1 MSKNDKKRRIIIEI
15 IGGFILLAII
25 IFLVFFLNRKYE
37 VSFYLDNGSDAQVVY
52 VKHNKII
59 NSSNIKSK
67 EDLGESF
74 VDWYEI
80 VDVKDGKDI
89 LAEKPFDFKTK
100 INRNVKLKAVFN
112 DDVKTITIKFDSK
125 GGSKVKD
132 IVIHENVK
140 LKLPTEPS
148 KTGYKFVRWED
159 KNGTPIYNDAL
170 LSEDTTL
177 YAKWEKLERNKTTT
191 TTKEKTQTNNKTTTT
206 TKEQIQ
212 TNNKTTTT
220 TKKQTQTDNKN
231 TVSYYCES
239 GYVLNG
245 TKCTKT
251 ETKNATGRCPQGYS
265 AGAWDYDYCKT
276 EIDPEEE
283 YRCIDKMGYKESE
296 AVLDSTTNDCYY
308 RKAYAESDPLYCSS
322 HGKVYYNGYCY
333 YAKFKA
339 EFITFCAG
347 GANVNSSGMCE
358 LSMKKVFN
366 CEDGWTLE
374 NKKCT
379 KTTVVDAKKK

>member
-1 MSKNDKKRRIIIEI
+1 MSKNDKKRRIIIGI

-37 VSFYLDNGSDAQVVY
+37 VSFYLGNGSDVQVVY
-52 VKHNKII
+52 VKHNKIL
-59 NSSNIKSK
+59 NSSNIKGK

-125 GGSKVKD
+125 GGSEVED

-148 KTGYKFVRWED
+148 KAGYKFVVWED

-177 YAKWEKLERNKTTT
+177 YAKWEKIEENKKIEKNKTTA
-191 TTKEKTQTNNKTTTT
+191 KEETQT
-206 TKEQIQ
+206 
-212 TNNKTTTT
+212 
-220 TKKQTQTDNKN
+220 KKDNKN

-251 ETKNATGRCPQGYS
+251 ETKNATGRCPQGFS
-265 AGAWDYDYCKT
+265 AGAWDYDYCTT
-276 EIDPEEE
+276 EIDVE
-283 YRCIDKMGYKESE
+283 YKYVCEDQDNGYYKGSS
-296 AVLDSTTNDCYY
+296 AVLDEDTGKCYY
-308 RKAYAESDPLYCSS
+308 IKDGRSEERYCTL
-322 HGKVYYNGYCY
+322 HGRVYYEGYCY
-333 YAKFKA
+333 HASFD
-339 EFITFCAG
+339 
-347 GANVNSSGMCE
+347 ANYVKYCPSGTLNSSGMCE
-358 LSMKKVFN
+358 LKMKKVFN
-366 CEDGWTLE
+366 CENGWTLE

-379 KTTVVDAKKK
+379 KTIVVDAKKK

>member
-1 MSKNDKKRRIIIEI
+1 MSKNDKKRRIIIGI

-37 VSFYLDNGSDAQVVY
+37 VSFYLGNGSDVQVVY
-52 VKHNKII
+52 VKHNKIL
-59 NSSNIKSK
+59 NSSNIKGK

-100 INRNVKLKAVFN
+100 INRNVKLKAIFN

-125 GGSKVKD
+125 GGSEVED

-148 KTGYKFVRWED
+148 KAGYKFVVWED

-177 YAKWEKLERNKTTT
+177 YAKWEKIEENKTTA
-191 TTKEKTQTNNKTTTT
+191 KEETQT
-206 TKEQIQ
+206 
-212 TNNKTTTT
+212 
-220 TKKQTQTDNKN
+220 KKDNKN

-265 AGAWDYDYCKT
+265 AGAWDYDYCTT
-276 EIDPEEE
+276 EIDVE
-283 YRCIDKMGYKESE
+283 YEYVCEDHDNGYYKGSS
-296 AVLDSTTNDCYY
+296 AVLDEDTGKCYY
-308 RKAYAESDPLYCSS
+308 IKDGRSEERYCTM
-322 HGKVYYNGYCY
+322 HGRVYYEGYCY
-333 YAKFKA
+333 HASFD
-339 EFITFCAG
+339 
-347 GANVNSSGMCE
+347 ANYVKYCPSGTLNSSGMCE
-358 LSMKKVFN
+358 LKMKKVFN
-366 CEDGWTLE
+366 CENGWTLE

-379 KTTVVDAKKK
+379 KTIVVDAKKK

>member
-1 MSKNDKKRRIIIEI
+1 MSKNDKKRRIILEI
-15 IGGFILLAII
+15 MGGFILLAII
-25 IFLVFFLNRKYE
+25 IFSVFFLNRKYE
-37 VSFYLDNGSDAQVVY
+37 VSFYLDNGSDVQVVY

-59 NSSNIKSK
+59 NSSNIKGK

-100 INRNVKLKAVFN
+100 INRNFKLKAVFN

-125 GGSKVKD
+125 GGSEVED

-148 KTGYKFVRWED
+148 KAGYKFVGWED

-177 YAKWEKLERNKTTT
+177 YAKWEKIEDNKTTI
-191 TTKEKTQTNNKTTTT
+191 E
-206 TKEQIQ
+206 E
-212 TNNKTTTT
+212 
-220 TKKQTQTDNKN
+220 QTQNKKDNKN

-251 ETKNATGRCPQGYS
+251 ETKNATGNCPQGFN
-265 AGAWDYDYCKT
+265 AGAWDYDYCTT

-308 RKAYAESDPLYCSS
+308 RKDYAESNPIYCSS
-322 HGKVYYNGYCY
+322 HGRVYYNGYCY

-339 EFITFCAG
+339 EFITYCAG
-347 GANVNSSGMCE
+347 GVNVNSNGMCD
-358 LSMKKVFN
+358 LKMKKIFN
-366 CEDGWTLE
+366 CEDGWTLK

-379 KTTVVDAKKK
+379 KTIVVDAKKK

>member
-1 MSKNDKKRRIIIEI
+1 MSKNDKKRKIIIGI

-37 VSFYLDNGSDAQVVY
+37 VSFYLDNGSDVQVVY
-52 VKHNKII
+52 VKHNKIL
-59 NSSNIKSK
+59 NSSNIKGK

-100 INRNVKLKAVFN
+100 INRNLKLKAVFN

-125 GGSKVKD
+125 GGSEVKD
-132 IVIHENVK
+132 IVIYENVK

-148 KTGYKFVRWED
+148 KAGYKFVLWED

-177 YAKWEKLERNKTTT
+177 YAKWEKIEENKTKTTT
-191 TTKEKTQTNNKTTTT
+191 TTKEH
-206 TKEQIQ
+206 
-212 TNNKTTTT
+212 
-220 TKKQTQTDNKN
+220 TQTDNKN

-251 ETKNATGRCPQGYS
+251 ETKNATGKCPQGFS
-265 AGAWDYDYCKT
+265 AGAWDYDYCTT

-296 AVLDSTTNDCYY
+296 AVLDSTTNYCYY
-308 RKAYAESDPLYCSS
+308 RKDYAVSDPIDCSS
-322 HGKVYYNGYCY
+322 HGHGRVYYNGYCY
-333 YAKFKA
+333 YAKYPA
-339 EFITFCAG
+339 EFITYCAG
-347 GANVNSSGMCE
+347 GANVNSSGMCD
-358 LSMKKVFN
+358 LRMKKVFN
-366 CEDGWTLE
+366 CENGWTLE

>member
-1 MSKNDKKRRIIIEI
+1 MSKNEQKRRTIIEI
-15 IGGFILLAII
+15 IGCFILLAVI

-37 VSFYLDNGSDAQVVY
+37 VSFYLDNGSDVQVVY

-59 NSSNIKSK
+59 NSSNIKGK

-148 KTGYKFVRWED
+148 KAGYKFVGWED

-177 YAKWEKLERNKTTT
+177 YAKWKKIEENK
-191 TTKEKTQTNNKTTTT
+191 
-206 TKEQIQ
+206 
-212 TNNKTTTT
+212 TT
-220 TKKQTQTDNKN
+220 TKKQRQTDNKN

-251 ETKNATGRCPQGYS
+251 ETKNATGRCPQGFS
-265 AGAWDYDYCKT
+265 AGAWDYDYCTT
-276 EIDPEEE
+276 ELDVE
-283 YRCIDKMGYKESE
+283 YRYVCEDQNNGQYKGSS
-296 AVLDSTTNDCYY
+296 AVLDEDTGKCYY
-308 RKAYAESDPLYCSS
+308 IKDGRDEERYCTM
-322 HGKVYYNGYCY
+322 HGRVYYEGYCY
-333 YAKFKA
+333 HASFGAKYDKYCPSG
-339 EFITFCAG
+339 TL
-347 GANVNSSGMCE
+347 NSSGMCE
-358 LSMKKVFN
+358 LKTKKVFN
-366 CEDGWTLE
+366 CENGWTLK

-379 KTTVVDAKKK
+379 KTIVVDAKKK

>member
-15 IGGFILLAII
+15 IGGFVLLAII

-37 VSFYLDNGSDAQVVY
+37 VSFYLNNGTDVQVVY
-52 VKHNKII
+52 VKHNKIL
-59 NSSNIKSK
+59 NPSNIKGK

-80 VDVKDGKDI
+80 VEVKDGKDI

-100 INRNVKLKAVFN
+100 INRNVKLKAIFN
-112 DDVKTITIKFDSK
+112 DDVKTFTIKFDSK
-125 GGSKVKD
+125 GGSEVKD
-132 IVIHENVK
+132 IVIYENVK

-148 KTGYKFVRWED
+148 KSGYKFVGWED
-159 KNGTPIYNDAL
+159 KNGTPIYNGAL

-177 YAKWEKLERNKTTT
+177 YAKWKKIKENKT
-191 TTKEKTQTNNKTTTT
+191 TTKEKTQK
-206 TKEQIQ
+206 
-212 TNNKTTTT
+212 
-220 TKKQTQTDNKN
+220 DNKN

-251 ETKNATGRCPQGYS
+251 ETKNATGRCPQGFS
-265 AGAWDYDYCKT
+265 AGAWDYDYCTT

-296 AVLDSTTNDCYY
+296 AVLDSTTNYCYY
-308 RKAYAESDPLYCSS
+308 RKDYAVSDPTNCSS
-322 HGKVYYNGYCY
+322 HGHGRVYYNGYCY
-333 YAKFKA
+333 YAKYEA
-339 EFITFCAG
+339 EFITYCAG
-347 GANVNSSGMCE
+347 GANVNSSGMCD
-358 LSMKKVFN
+358 LRMKKVFN
-366 CEDGWTLE
+366 CENGWTLE

>member
-25 IFLVFFLNRKYE
+25 VFLVFFLNRKYE
-37 VSFYLDNGSDAQVVY
+37 VSFYLDNGSDVQVVY

-59 NSSNIKSK
+59 NSSNIKGK

-177 YAKWEKLERNKTTT
+177 YAKWKKLEG
-191 TTKEKTQTNNKTTTT
+191 
-206 TKEQIQ
+206 
-212 TNNKTTTT
+212 NKTTTT

-231 TVSYYCES
+231 TVSYYCERD
-239 GYVLNG
+239 YVLNG

-251 ETKNATGRCPQGYS
+251 ETKNATGRCPQGFS
-265 AGAWDYDYCKT
+265 AGAWDYDYCTT

-283 YRCIDKMGYKESE
+283 YRCMDKDSYKASD
-296 AVLDSTTNDCYY
+296 AVLDSTTNECYY
-308 RKAYAESDPLYCSS
+308 KKDYPVSDSKYCSL
-322 HGKVYYNGYCY
+322 HGRVYYNGYCY
-333 YAKFKA
+333 YAKFDA
-339 EFITFCAG
+339 QPITYCAG
-347 GANVNSSGMCE
+347 GANVNSSGMCD
-358 LSMKKVFN
+358 LKIKKVFN
-366 CEDGWTLE
+366 CENGWTLE

>member
-1 MSKNDKKRRIIIEI
+1 MSKNDKKRRIIFEI

-37 VSFYLDNGSDAQVVY
+37 VSFYLDNGSDVQVVY

-59 NSSNIKSK
+59 DSNNIKGK

-100 INRNVKLKAVFN
+100 INRNIKLKAVFN

-132 IVIHENVK
+132 IIIHENVK

-148 KTGYKFVRWED
+148 KAGYKFVGWED
-159 KNGTPIYNDAL
+159 KNGTTIYNDAL

-177 YAKWEKLERNKTTT
+177 YAKWEKIK
-191 TTKEKTQTNNKTTTT
+191 
-206 TKEQIQ
+206 
-212 TNNKTTTT
+212 
-220 TKKQTQTDNKN
+220 DNKN
-231 TVSYYCES
+231 TLSYYCES

-251 ETKNATGRCPQGYS
+251 ETKNATGRCPQGFS
-265 AGAWDYDYCKT
+265 AGAWDYDYCTT

-296 AVLDSTTNDCYY
+296 AVLDSTTNYCYY
-308 RKAYAESDPLYCSS
+308 RKDYAVSDPTNCSS
-322 HGKVYYNGYCY
+322 HGHGRVYYNGYCY
-333 YAKFKA
+333 YAKYEA
-339 EFITFCAG
+339 EFITYCAG
-347 GANVNSSGMCE
+347 GANVNSSGMCD
-358 LSMKKVFN
+358 LRMKKVFN

>member
-25 IFLVFFLNRKYE
+25 IFLAFFLNRKYE
-37 VSFYLDNGSDAQVVY
+37 VSFYPDNGSDVQVVH
-52 VKHNKII
+52 VKHNKLI
-59 NSSNIKSK
+59 NSSNIKGK

-100 INRNVKLKAVFN
+100 INRNIKLKAVFN

-132 IVIHENVK
+132 IVIYENVK

-148 KTGYKFVRWED
+148 KAGYKFVGWED
-159 KNGTPIYNDAL
+159 KNGTTIYNDAL

-177 YAKWEKLERNKTTT
+177 YAKWEKIK
-191 TTKEKTQTNNKTTTT
+191 
-206 TKEQIQ
+206 
-212 TNNKTTTT
+212 
-220 TKKQTQTDNKN
+220 DNKN
-231 TVSYYCES
+231 TLSYYCES

-251 ETKNATGRCPQGYS
+251 ETKNATGRCPQGFS
-265 AGAWDYDYCKT
+265 AGAWDYDYCTT

-283 YRCIDKMGYKESE
+283 YRCIDKMGYKASE

-308 RKAYAESDPLYCSS
+308 RKDYRESNPIYCSS
-322 HGKVYYNGYCY
+322 HGRVYYNGYCY
-333 YAKFKA
+333 YAKYKA
-339 EFITFCAG
+339 EFITYCAG
-347 GANVNSSGMCE
+347 GVNVNSSGMCD
-358 LSMKKVFN
+358 LKMKKVFN
-366 CEDGWTLE
+366 CENGWTLE

>member
-37 VSFYLDNGSDAQVVY
+37 VSFYLNNGSDVQVVY

-59 NSSNIKSK
+59 NSSNIKGK

-125 GGSKVKD
+125 RGSKVKD
-132 IVIHENVK
+132 IIIHENVK

-148 KTGYKFVRWED
+148 KAGYKFVGWED

-177 YAKWEKLERNKTTT
+177 YAKWKKIEENKTSS
-191 TTKEKTQTNNKTTTT
+191 KE
-206 TKEQIQ
+206 
-212 TNNKTTTT
+212 
-220 TKKQTQTDNKN
+220 QTQTDNKN

-296 AVLDSTTNDCYY
+296 AVLDSTTNYCYY
-308 RKAYAESDPLYCSS
+308 RKDYAASDSNSCSS
-322 HGKVYYNGYCY
+322 HGHGRVYYNGYCY
-333 YAKFKA
+333 YATYPA
-339 EFITFCAG
+339 EFITYCAG
-347 GANVNSSGMCE
+347 GANVNSSGMCD
-358 LSMKKVFN
+358 LQIKKVFK
-366 CEDGWTLE
+366 CENGWTLE

>member
-37 VSFYLDNGSDAQVVY
+37 VSFYLNNGSDVQVVY

-89 LAEKPFDFKTK
+89 LAEKPFDLKTK

-132 IVIHENVK
+132 IIIHENVK

-148 KTGYKFVRWED
+148 KAGYKFVGWED

-177 YAKWEKLERNKTTT
+177 YAKWKKIEENKTSS
-191 TTKEKTQTNNKTTTT
+191 KE
-206 TKEQIQ
+206 
-212 TNNKTTTT
+212 
-220 TKKQTQTDNKN
+220 QTQTDNKN

-283 YRCIDKMGYKESE
+283 YRCTDIDKTSYKASE

-308 RKAYAESDPLYCSS
+308 RKDYAESDPLYCSK
-322 HGKVYYNGYCY
+322 HGRVYYNGYCY
-333 YAKFKA
+333 YASFD
-339 EFITFCAG
+339 
-347 GANVNSSGMCE
+347 ANKVKYCPSGTLNSSGMCD
-358 LSMKKVFN
+358 LQIKKVFK
-366 CEDGWTLE
+366 CENGWKLE